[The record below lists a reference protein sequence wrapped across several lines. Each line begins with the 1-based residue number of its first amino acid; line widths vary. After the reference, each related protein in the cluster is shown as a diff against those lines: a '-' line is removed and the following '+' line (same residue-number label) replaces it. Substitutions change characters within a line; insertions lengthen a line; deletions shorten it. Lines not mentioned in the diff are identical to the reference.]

1 MNTNFPSDG
10 NTLSGT
16 VGGTLLVMLVQ
27 ISAGEVMKTICL
39 AAIGAIVSFGVSV
52 LLKWMINRTGKK

>member
-16 VGGTLLVMLVQ
+16 IGGTCQVMLVQ
-27 ISAGEVMKTICL
+27 ISTGEVMKTICL
-39 AAIGAIVSFGVSV
+39 AAIGAIVSFAVSV
-52 LLKWMINRTGKK
+52 LLKWVINRTGKK